1 MKRYLH
7 PIYAMSTINPKMQKG
22 WAIEVVIYDN
32 NEGSVPHVHVY
43 HDATRDKC
51 AYIRL
56 DKAEYSLH
64 DDQNS
69 PNSKNYPLSKKQL
82 AQFIQVMSSPWP
94 KHFIELND
102 GTIRVATGYEYAVMT
117 WIDAYGDKEA
127 DKFTWNEDGSPRM
140 PDYLLLR

>member
-22 WAIEVVIYDN
+22 WAMEVVIYDN
-32 NEGSVPHVHVY
+32 NEGPVPHVHVY
-43 HDATRDKC
+43 HDATWDKC

-64 DDQNS
+64 HDQNS
-69 PNSKNYPLSKKQL
+69 PNSKNYPLDKRQL
-82 AQFIQVMSSPWP
+82 NQFIKLMSSTWP
-94 KHFIELND
+94 NRFIKLAD
-102 GTIRVATGYEYAVMT
+102 GTIREATGYEYAVT
-117 WIDAYGDKEA
+117 IWIDAYGEKTA
-127 DKFTWNEDGSPRM
+127 KKFQWNEDGSPRM

>member
-22 WAIEVVIYDN
+22 WAIQVVIYDN
-32 NEGSVPHVHVY
+32 NEGSIPHVHVY
-43 HDATRDKC
+43 HDATKEAC

-56 DKAEYSLH
+56 DAAKYSLH
-64 DDQNS
+64 HDQNS

-127 DKFTWNEDGSPRM
+127 DKFKWNEDGSPRM